1 MMTFSFL
8 FSPSLQLL
16 IQNLLKKIV
25 NQTNLYFSFYIPL
38 TNELSESVY
47 LTKRKKIKT
56 SQEYISI
63 YRINIMIIFRKKK
76 RLCQFHIQPLSK
88 L

>member
-76 RLCQFHIQPLSK
+76 KTMSISYPAII
-88 L
+88 